1 MIICFWRLKN
11 TSFRCINSEFWSKI
25 LRLIISYSYI
35 GQEFEGKYVFTG
47 SGWLCAD
54 KRCMVHIEQRKQNPS
69 KLASLHSL
77 FFLRVGLC
85 VYKWKNWCTS
95 HSCCCCCSTLS
106 SILFFLE
113 VWYPFHCGKKKVL
126 KKNNY
131 KTLPFISKLF
141 YLLVLKDKLCFWAS
155 LPYKLY
161 GKCCTSL
168 LNFPLNR
175 WVSVLLGIFLLLHYM
190 F

>member
-1 MIICFWRLKN
+1 
-11 TSFRCINSEFWSKI
+11 
-25 LRLIISYSYI
+25 
-35 GQEFEGKYVFTG
+35 
-47 SGWLCAD
+47 
-54 KRCMVHIEQRKQNPS
+54 MVHIEPRKQNPS

-95 HSCCCCCSTLS
+95 HSFYCRTLS
-106 SILFFLE
+106 SILFFLD
-113 VWYPFHCGKKKVL
+113 VWYPFHVGKMYFKK
-126 KKNNY
+126 NY

-141 YLLVLKDKLCFWAS
+141 HLLVLKDEFCFWGS
-155 LPYKLY
+155 VSYKLN
-161 GKCCTSL
+161 GKCCTSV
-168 LNFPLNR
+168 LNFPLNI

>member
-25 LRLIISYSYI
+25 LGLIISYSYI

-54 KRCMVHIEQRKQNPS
+54 QRYMVHIEQRKQNPS

-95 HSCCCCCSTLS
+95 HSCCCCCWTLS
-106 SILFFLE
+106 SILFFVE
-113 VWYPFHCGKKKVL
+113 VWYPFHFGKKNVL
-126 KKNNY
+126 KKKKITKHSHSYQNSSTY
-131 KTLPFISKLF
+131 LF
-141 YLLVLKDKLCFWAS
+141 WKINCFS
-155 LPYKLY
+155 EQVCL
-161 GKCCTSL
+161 TSL
-168 LNFPLNR
+168 MVNA
-175 WVSVLLGIFLLLHYM
+175 VLPSWISP
-190 F
+190 